1 MNPTT
6 VAHLRLSSLRKTHP
20 AYEFVRGWD
29 ESGQECWQ
37 ARLCVE
43 ITQPMRDAGIVEV
56 VQGLDYISLA
66 EQLRRQEALL
76 HPFSATHLNP
86 LPRVYAM

>member
-6 VAHLRLSSLRKTHP
+6 VAHLRLSALRKTYP
-20 AYEFVRGWD
+20 AYEFVRGTD

-43 ITQPMRDAGIVEV
+43 ITMHMRNAGIVEV
-56 VQGLDYISLA
+56 VQGSDYISLA
-66 EQLRRQEALL
+66 EQLRRQEAILR
-76 HPFSATHLNP
+76 PFRATYLNP
-86 LPRVYAM
+86 LPREYAM

>member
-6 VAHLRLSSLRKTHP
+6 LAHLRLSSLRRTHP
-20 AYEFVRGWD
+20 AWEFLRGTD

-43 ITQPMRDAGIVEV
+43 ITTSMRDAGIVEV
-56 VQGLDYISLA
+56 LQQPDYLSLA
-66 EQLRRQEALL
+66 DELRRQEAILR
-76 HPFSATHLNP
+76 PFRASHLTP
-86 LPRVYAM
+86 LPRAHAM

>member
-6 VAHLRLSSLRKTHP
+6 VAHLRLSALRRRHP
-20 AYEFVRGWD
+20 AYEFVRGRD

-43 ITQPMRDAGIVEV
+43 ITPPMRAAGVVEV
-56 VQGLDYISLA
+56 IQRPNHDLLVYELY
-66 EQLRRQEALL
+66 RQEVALR
-76 HPFSATHLNP
+76 PFHATHLNP
-86 LPRVYAM
+86 LPRAYAI